1 MVKKRYIWF
10 SVPALILLLN
20 LTMLQCLFP
29 RKGCLLLMVK
39 FQLAFSVLVVGVTGI
54 PVAINEMATRINSPF
69 GTILAWLT
77 LYFVGVLATYLLTLW
92 REKNMPHLRKSKG
105 KEK

>member
-1 MVKKRYIWF
+1 MVGKWYIWL
-10 SVPALILLLN
+10 SLPAFVLLGN
-20 LTMLQCLFP
+20 VIMLQCLIP
-29 RKGCLLLMVK
+29 RKGCLLLVIKCMVM
-39 FQLAFSVLVVGVTGI
+39 LTALGGS
-54 PVAINEMATRINSPF
+54 VAIIVVLANEFPLWLESPF
-69 GTILAWLT
+69 GTILMWLT